1 MFSFVFHSFHQCL
14 NPEGFPCG

>member
-1 MFSFVFHSFHQCL
+1 MFGFVFHSFHQCL